1 MLRGG
6 YLAPTTKPQSSTRP
20 TDPRRQTR
28 PLRTLVSSGTPK
40 HRGTKVQGQSL
51 RMDGPVVLFEI
62 GNLGQEDVD
71 LARGDRLRRG
81 REGFQGDRSERD
93 KI

>member
-1 MLRGG
+1 
-6 YLAPTTKPQSSTRP
+6 
-20 TDPRRQTR
+20 
-28 PLRTLVSSGTPK
+28 
-40 HRGTKVQGQSL
+40 
-51 RMDGPVVLFEI
+51 MDGPVVLFEI